1 MGWTNEPECNN
12 NERECNCCINIEDS
26 IVVILCGEIEIERL
40 RSCLQTAYEAK
51 GNANL
56 AE

>member
-40 RSCLQTAYEAK
+40 RSCLQTAYQVK

-56 AE
+56 TE